1 MNLFVKI
8 YNFFKSEREEIY
20 HKPISTI
27 TERAGFKI
35 NEDLLGRVLK
45 EKYKNKYLPK

>member
-1 MNLFVKI
+1 MKIFNKI
-8 YNFFKSEREEIY
+8 YEFFKEKDEIY
-20 HKPISTI
+20 HKPISTV